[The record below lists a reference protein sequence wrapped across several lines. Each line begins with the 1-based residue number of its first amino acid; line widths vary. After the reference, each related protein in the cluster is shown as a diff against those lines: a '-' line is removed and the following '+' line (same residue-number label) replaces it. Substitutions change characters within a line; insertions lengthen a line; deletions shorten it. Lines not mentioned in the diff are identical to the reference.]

1 MTRKKKVQEAPAEQ
15 EPRVMTPLEVH
26 RAQPPLSER
35 RVIKDS
41 FKKNKKEDDVK
52 FNMGFM
58 PGNSYRCLDCR
69 AGFTLI
75 QGTEEEEVKCLEC
88 GSANV
93 VPHADDP
100 IRG

>member
-1 MTRKKKVQEAPAEQ
+1 MARKKKVQEAPAEQ
-15 EPRVMTPLEVH
+15 EPKVMTPLEVH

-41 FKKNKKEDDVK
+41 FKKNTDDSVK

-58 PGNSYRCLDCR
+58 PGNSYRCKDCR

-75 QGTEEEEVKCLEC
+75 QGTDEEVKCLEC

-100 IRG
+100 VRG